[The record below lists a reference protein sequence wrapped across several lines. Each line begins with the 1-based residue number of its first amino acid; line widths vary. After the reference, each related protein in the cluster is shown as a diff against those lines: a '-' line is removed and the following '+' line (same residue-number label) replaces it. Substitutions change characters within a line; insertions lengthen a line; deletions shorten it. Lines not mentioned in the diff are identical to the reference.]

1 MKLNP
6 FSKKINNGY
15 FAHVKTQHE
24 QLGRERTALRAELSL
39 AEADYAQ
46 VNDKYDRLCKSA
58 GSMSMNPLPAA
69 SAMRPQ
75 VNAAYQRVAQLK
87 SKISSLEDR
96 MAPLH
101 RVLVAPDDFAQSK
114 ARLAELVA
122 QRKSL
127 DSDREVAE
135 ARAAKLQK
143 RITDL
148 EARIATETKAA
159 SQHLLEAEGE
169 FVVPEQ
175 LARLETELRIV
186 RASLAEQQARK
197 EAIAAQLG
205 EMPKAMRKARDSYVA
220 NRAVVAEIELY
231 EQLMPIMESMAR
243 ASVTQREISGRR
255 DECRYEIEI
264 PQELVEA
271 ADAALTAE
279 VPAA

>member
-15 FAHVKTQHE
+15 YARVKTQHE
-24 QLGRERTALRAELSL
+24 QLERERTALRAEL
-39 AEADYAQ
+39 AEAEEAYAP
-46 VNDKYDRLCKSA
+46 VRDRYDRLCKSA
-58 GSMSMNPLPAA
+58 GSMSMNALPAA

-75 VNAAYQRVAQLK
+75 LEAAHQRVDRLK
-87 SKISSLEDR
+87 SKISDIEDR
-96 MAPLH
+96 MVPLR
-101 RVLVAPDDFAQSK
+101 RVLVAPEAFAQSK
-114 ARLAELVA
+114 AQLAELVA

-127 DSDREVAE
+127 DSDRDVAE
-135 ARAAKLQK
+135 AQGAKLQK
-143 RITDL
+143 RIIDL

-186 RASLAEQQARK
+186 RASLADQQARK
-197 EAIAAQLG
+197 EALAAQLG
-205 EMPKAMRKARDSYVA
+205 EMPKAMRKAQDSYVA

-231 EQLMPIMESMAR
+231 EQLMPVMESVAR
-243 ASVTQREISGRR
+243 ASVARREISGRR

-264 PQELVEA
+264 PQALVEA

-279 VPAA
+279 VASA